1 MNKFLLAMLLVP
13 GLVFGQ
19 GSVSGI
25 VIDSLTGEPLP
36 FATVFVNS
44 SQHFLRSLYE
54 NNLEENGY
62 RLLRPDVNNGNYVP
76 IDISSYSIPVR
87 KEHFCDRIQYPESV
101 S

>member
-1 MNKFLLAMLLVP
+1 MNKFLVAMLLVP

-62 RLLRPDVNNGNYVP
+62 RLLRPDDYIIGE
-76 IDISSYSIPVR
+76 D
-87 KEHFCDRIQYPESV
+87 
-101 S
+101 

>member
-1 MNKFLLAMLLVP
+1 MNKFLVAMLLVP

-87 KEHFCDRIQYPESV
+87 EEHFCARIQYQESV

>member
-1 MNKFLLAMLLVP
+1 MLLVP

-87 KEHFCDRIQYPESV
+87 EEHFCARIQYQESV